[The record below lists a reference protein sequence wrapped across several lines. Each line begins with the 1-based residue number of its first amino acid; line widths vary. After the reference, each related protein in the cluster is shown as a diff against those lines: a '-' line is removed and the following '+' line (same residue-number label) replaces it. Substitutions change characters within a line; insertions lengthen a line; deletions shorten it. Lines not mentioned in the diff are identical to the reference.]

1 MTSIVSSQYHLS
13 LKLKAWIKQAKALEA
28 GSSSLAYL
36 TCEQH
41 PRGWLGWLRHC
52 SKYVKV
58 LVSSE
63 TAQQMDPLSVSG
75 SIIGIL
81 GAAAKVSSVLIS
93 FVQNTKAAPKL
104 AQTVLSE
111 VNGLSAILTHLQ
123 TYLLGA
129 ANPSRSR
136 ASLIL
141 VEQVI
146 VTLTESVTTFS
157 ELEDALGTSKIDA
170 EMGALDRVRWAMK
183 ESKISE
189 IQGRLQSNKTSL
201 NLMLNILQW
210 FAIPV
215 LWLNL

>member
-1 MTSIVSSQYHLS
+1 
-13 LKLKAWIKQAKALEA
+13 
-28 GSSSLAYL
+28 
-36 TCEQH
+36 
-41 PRGWLGWLRHC
+41 
-52 SKYVKV
+52 
-58 LVSSE
+58 
-63 TAQQMDPLSVSG
+63 MDPLSVSA

-93 FVQNTKAAPKL
+93 FVQSTKAAPKL

-129 ANPSRSR
+129 TNPSKSR

-157 ELEDALGTSKIDA
+157 ELEDALDTSKIDA

-210 FAIPV
+210 FVIPV
-215 LWLNL
+215 L

>member
-1 MTSIVSSQYHLS
+1 
-13 LKLKAWIKQAKALEA
+13 
-28 GSSSLAYL
+28 
-36 TCEQH
+36 
-41 PRGWLGWLRHC
+41 
-52 SKYVKV
+52 
-58 LVSSE
+58 
-63 TAQQMDPLSVSG
+63 MDPLSVST

-111 VNGLSAILTHLQ
+111 VSGLSAILTHLQ

-201 NLMLNILQW
+201 NLMLDILQW

-215 LWLNL
+215 L

>member
-1 MTSIVSSQYHLS
+1 
-13 LKLKAWIKQAKALEA
+13 
-28 GSSSLAYL
+28 
-36 TCEQH
+36 
-41 PRGWLGWLRHC
+41 
-52 SKYVKV
+52 
-58 LVSSE
+58 
-63 TAQQMDPLSVSG
+63 MDPLSVSG

-215 LWLNL
+215 L

>member
-1 MTSIVSSQYHLS
+1 
-13 LKLKAWIKQAKALEA
+13 
-28 GSSSLAYL
+28 
-36 TCEQH
+36 
-41 PRGWLGWLRHC
+41 
-52 SKYVKV
+52 
-58 LVSSE
+58 
-63 TAQQMDPLSVSG
+63 MDPLSVSA

-215 LWLNL
+215 L